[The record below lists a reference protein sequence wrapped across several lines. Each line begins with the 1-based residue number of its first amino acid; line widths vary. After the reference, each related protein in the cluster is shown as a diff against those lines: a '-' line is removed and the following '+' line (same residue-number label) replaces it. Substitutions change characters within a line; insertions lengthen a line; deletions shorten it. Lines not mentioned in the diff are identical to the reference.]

1 MIRLT
6 PDERTQIEIA
16 DFIARIDEMIA
27 PGEDAIRPIQQTI
40 RAGFA
45 FNFAAERGDDR
56 PWAPLAPVTMRERR
70 RLGFPPDHPI
80 LVRRGEYRDSF
91 TEEGHP
97 QHVSEWNAGAGRW
110 TIEEGSRDERIE
122 HLEIGT
128 WRIPARPVTIIG
140 RSGEDMLKTILD
152 LMFDQWFEASE

>member
-1 MIRLT
+1 MIRLR
-6 PDERTQIEIA
+6 PDDRTSAEIA
-16 DFIARIDEMIA
+16 EFIGKIDEMVT
-27 PGEDAIRPIQQTI
+27 PGQDAIRPIQETI

-56 PWAPLAPVTMRERR
+56 PWAPLAPFTMRERR

-80 LVRRGEYRDSF
+80 LVRRGEYRASF

-97 QHVSEWNAGAGRW
+97 AHVSEWSAAGGRW
-110 TIEEGSRDERIE
+110 IVEEGSRDERAD
-122 HLEIGT
+122 HLEFGT

-140 RSGEDMLKTILD
+140 RSGEDLLLTTLE
-152 LMFDQWFEASE
+152 LMFDQWFEATA